1 MLVVLGAC
9 LAGLVALA
17 ILPAIWRR
25 AVRLTRQA
33 VEATSPMTHADV
45 RAEIGSLRAGHALE
59 HRRLE
64 SGLERLQAET
74 ASNRIARDRAEN
86 VANDLRKEMLARD
99 QALAEASA
107 REDGLRR
114 ELQQHE
120 EAVAMAKARQRE
132 LERSLKRM
140 MATAGDSAEKALA
153 PPEAPADWHSDTNA
167 SVARTSDLARIAGLE
182 SEITALKRKLEAAEK
197 KVRER
202 PLPQDAPDAAP
213 QEGRG
218 PQQRFGHQNN
228 RLFEAESKLIA
239 AQAEITRLSILLEE
253 DGETASPQET
263 SSLPGSATETAALSR
278 LVADAERLEAENAR
292 LRADL
297 HSNDAFM
304 SLRRE
309 LSDLA
314 ASVMESLDT
323 DENGVDADTLETTGH
338 VTPDAPP
345 ATADDTR
352 PAQGA
357 VKSDGAEAPPKGED
371 TDGQPS
377 LSARI
382 RAARKRLKP
391 KNGMPGKPAAEVGS
405 TAKQKAEV

>member
-45 RAEIGSLRAGHALE
+45 RAEISSLRAGHALE
-59 HRRLE
+59 QRRLE

-74 ASNRIARDRAEN
+74 ASNRIARDRAESA
-86 VANDLRKEMLARD
+86 ANDLRKEMLARD
-99 QALAEASA
+99 QALAEAAA

-114 ELQQHE
+114 DIQERE

-140 MATAGDSAEKALA
+140 MASAGDGATGPAAAPTESAETASA
-153 PPEAPADWHSDTNA
+153 WQADSDA
-167 SVARTSDLARIAGLE
+167 SIARASDLARIAGLE
-182 SEITALKRKLEAAEK
+182 SEITSLKRKLEAAEQK
-197 KVRER
+197 ARETAATGSAQGS
-202 PLPQDAPDAAP
+202 PAP
-213 QEGRG
+213 QAETERR
-218 PQQRFGHQNN
+218 RFGQQNN
-228 RLFEAESKLIA
+228 RLFEVESKLIA

-253 DGETASPQET
+253 AGPAASTDAQEATADGAQ
-263 SSLPGSATETAALSR
+263 R
-278 LVADAERLEAENAR
+278 LTRLNADAERLEAENAR
-292 LRADL
+292 LRAEL

-304 SLRRE
+304 SMRRE

-314 ASVMESLDT
+314 ASVMASL
-323 DENGVDADTLETTGH
+323 EREADTATNEKG
-338 VTPDAPP
+338 PAAPEN
-345 ATADDTR
+345 AKTA
-352 PAQGA
+352 PVQGA
-357 VKSDGAEAPPKGED
+357 GKSDVPADTHPGED
-371 TDGQPS
+371 TQTS

-382 RAARKRLKP
+382 RAARKRLKAD
-391 KNGMPGKPAAEVGS
+391 NGPGAASETAARETPASKE
-405 TAKQKAEV
+405 KAGV

>member
-17 ILPAIWRR
+17 MLPAIWRR

-45 RAEIGSLRAGHALE
+45 RAEISSLRASHALE
-59 HRRLE
+59 QRRLE

-74 ASNRIARDRAEN
+74 ASNRIARDRAESA
-86 VANDLRKEMLARD
+86 ANDLRKEMLARD
-99 QALAEASA
+99 QALAEAAA

-114 ELQQHE
+114 DIQERE

-140 MATAGDSAEKALA
+140 MASAGDGATGPAAVPTDSAETASTWQA
-153 PPEAPADWHSDTNA
+153 ESDA
-167 SVARTSDLARIAGLE
+167 SIARASDLARIAGLE
-182 SEITALKRKLEAAEK
+182 SEITALKRKLEAAEQK
-197 KVRER
+197 AR
-202 PLPQDAPDAAP
+202 DAAGAGSA
-213 QEGRG
+213 EGSPAPPAETDRR
-218 PQQRFGHQNN
+218 RFGQQNN
-228 RLFEAESKLIA
+228 RLFEVESKLIA

-253 DGETASPQET
+253 SGQ
-263 SSLPGSATETAALSR
+263 PGSTDAQPTTADSAQR
-278 LVADAERLEAENAR
+278 LTRLTADAERLEAENAR
-292 LRADL
+292 LRAEL

-304 SLRRE
+304 SMRRE

-314 ASVMESLDT
+314 ASVMASL
-323 DENGVDADTLETTGH
+323 EGEADT
-338 VTPDAPP
+338 APKDKSAAAPGNARTAPEPSAGNSDEP
-345 ATADDTR
+345 ADPQPGKDT
-352 PAQGA
+352 Q
-357 VKSDGAEAPPKGED
+357 
-371 TDGQPS
+371 TS

-391 KNGMPGKPAAEVGS
+391 DNGPGAASDTAAQETPASKE
-405 TAKQKAEV
+405 KAGV